1 MVELVED
8 QIPRDIEEERGM
20 QQEHK
25 QILECV
31 NFGVFTRDDNHDY
44 YDGFNDKDD
53 GEINDEEEETVLVPV
68 SKSNI
73 EARV

>member
-1 MVELVED
+1 
-8 QIPRDIEEERGM
+8 M

-68 SKSNI
+68 TMYRANKHDDRTFYYM
-73 EARV
+73 EGAVTL